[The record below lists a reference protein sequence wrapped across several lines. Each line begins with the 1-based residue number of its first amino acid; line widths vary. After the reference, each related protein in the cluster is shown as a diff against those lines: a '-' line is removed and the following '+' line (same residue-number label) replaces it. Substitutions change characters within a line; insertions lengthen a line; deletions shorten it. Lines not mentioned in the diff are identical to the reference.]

1 MNSKTRITLLQR
13 LRNGTD
19 HLSWE
24 DFFTRYWPLIYKSA
38 RVHGCSDNTAEEI
51 VQDVMLA
58 VFQQK
63 DVFQYDPARGRF
75 RDWLGTVVRNK
86 VAEYRRRPAERVRPV
101 GSAEDH
107 ALNQI
112 PSQDLPPEVAWEAA
126 YESALLTVLLDT
138 VRREIN
144 PRTYLAFELSVLG
157 ELSGK
162 QVAEITGM
170 SRNAVYK
177 SHKRVLKRL
186 TELGASYRNNG
197 QLNDHIK
204 EALHG
209 RPAPE
214 VERTLCERIEKT
226 MQSRYTH

>member
-1 MNSKTRITLLQR
+1 MNSKTRITLLER

-24 DFFTRYWPLIYKSA
+24 DFFARYWPLIYRSA
-38 RVHGCSDNTAEEI
+38 KVHGCSDHTAEEV
-51 VQDVMLA
+51 VQDVMLV

-63 DVFQYDPARGRF
+63 DVFQYDPERGRF

-86 VAEYRRRPAERVRPV
+86 VAQYRRRPAERARPV
-101 GSAEDH
+101 GSEGDN

-112 PSQDLPPEVAWEAA
+112 PSQDLAPDAAWEAA

-144 PRTYLAFELSVLG
+144 PRTYLAFELSALG

-162 QVAEITGM
+162 QVSDITGL
-170 SRNAVYK
+170 SQNAVYK

-197 QLNDHIK
+197 QLNQHIK
-204 EALHG
+204 EALHL
-209 RPAPE
+209 RPAAD
-214 VERTLCERIEKT
+214 VERTLCEQIEKT
-226 MQSRYTH
+226 MHSR

>member
-13 LRNGTD
+13 LRNGSD

-24 DFFTRYWPLIYKSA
+24 DFFARYWPLIYRSA
-38 RVHGCSDNTAEEI
+38 KFHGCSDNTAEEV
-51 VQDVMLA
+51 VQDVMLV

-75 RDWLGTVVRNK
+75 RDWLGTVVKNK
-86 VAEYRRRPAERVRPV
+86 VAHYRRRPAERERSV
-101 GSAEDH
+101 GSEGDN

-112 PSQDLPPEVAWEAA
+112 PSEAPPPDAAWEAA
-126 YESALLTVLLDT
+126 YEEALLTVLLDT
-138 VRREIN
+138 VRREMN
-144 PRTYLAFELSVLG
+144 PKTYLAFELCALG

-162 QVAEITGM
+162 QVSEITGM

-177 SHKRVLKRL
+177 SHRRVLKRL
-186 TELGASYRNNG
+186 TELGASYRSNG
-197 QLNDHIK
+197 QVNQHIK
-204 EALHG
+204 EALVS

>member
-24 DFFTRYWPLIYKSA
+24 DFFARYWPLIYRSA
-38 RVHGCSDNTAEEI
+38 KVHGCSDNTAEEV
-51 VQDVMLA
+51 VQDVMLV

-86 VAEYRRRPAERVRPV
+86 VAQYRRRPDARVRPV
-101 GSAEDH
+101 GSEGDD

-112 PSQDLPPEVAWEAA
+112 PSEDLSPDASWEEA
-126 YESALLTVLLDT
+126 YETALLTVLLDA

-144 PRTYLAFELSVLG
+144 PRTYLAFELSALG
-157 ELSGK
+157 EVPGK
-162 QVAEITGM
+162 QVSEITGM

-186 TELGASYRNNG
+186 EELGASYRNNG
-197 QLNDHIK
+197 QLNQHIK
-204 EALHG
+204 ESLRL
-209 RPAPE
+209 RPAAE

-226 MQSRYTH
+226 MQSRDAR